1 LNRKED
7 ILNKQF
13 EFYSMKKN
21 STMKFNGDQKLVANI
36 LQNIFVFNRTNQL
49 KQV

>member
-1 LNRKED
+1 LNSKED
-7 ILNKQF
+7 ILNKQ
-13 EFYSMKKN
+13 FYSMKKN